1 MAFMRQRYVKEPEK
15 PKERTLLDTLAEGA
29 VKTGLGF
36 FNRVGQ
42 EYIGNIFAPGG
53 EAELALTPQQTL
65 DARRAKADAALQK
78 SMADAAATRAL
89 EEKRKAEIAKMPFDI
104 ESTMA
109 TTAKTRQETQL
120 APIREARKQA
130 KAEASIMKP
139 YEDREF
145 TLRRDAL
152 LNANA
157 IAMEDRKQAGRLEL
171 SDRET
176 KNKMKINDRK
186 WNQSMKRLASQSG
199 QATNLRG
206 EAISNKQLAKEF
218 TERRNLFNMIK
229 DRPGSEEEA
238 GRLYDEIQQLA
249 FLNYGGSPGYAVNFD
264 FSPSDLEQGTDQ
276 ATLAQKMADPL
287 VTGNLPPEAKKRS
300 EELSAML
307 SQAAQESIERSQQKP
322 PPAKRKPRV
331 SKEEFARAVSILR
344 QRGMGEAEAAQTAYQ
359 YYTK

>member
-29 VKTGLGF
+29 VRTGLGF

-78 SMADAAATRAL
+78 SMADAAAARAL
-89 EEKRKAEIAKMPFDI
+89 EEKRKAETEKVPYDI

-139 YEDREF
+139 YEEREF

-157 IAMEDRKQAGRLEL
+157 IAMEDRKQSGRLAL
-171 SDRET
+171 SDR
-176 KNKMKINDRK
+176 NAQNQMKINDQK
-186 WNQSMKRLASQSG
+186 WKLSMKRLASQSG

-206 EAISNKQLAKEF
+206 EAISNKQLAKEM
-218 TERRNLFNMIK
+218 TERRNLYNMIK
-229 DRPGSEEEA
+229 DRPGNEA
-238 GRLYDEIQQLA
+238 EAARLYEENQRLA
-249 FLNYGGSPGYAVNFD
+249 YLNFGGSPGYDVNLD
-264 FSPSDLEQGTDQ
+264 FSTSGLEQ
-276 ATLAQKMADPL
+276 ALKSSTLGQKIMDPL
-287 VTGNLPPEAKKRS
+287 VTTNLPQEARERS
-300 EELSAML
+300 EKLSAAL
-307 SQAAQESIERSQQKP
+307 FQAAQEDIERSQQP
-322 PPAKRKPRV
+322 MPPATKKPRV
-331 SKEEFARAVSILR
+331 SREEFDRAVSILR
-344 QRGMGEAEAAQTAYQ
+344 QGGMGEAEAVQAAYQ

>member
-29 VKTGLGF
+29 VQTGLGF

-78 SMADAAATRAL
+78 SMADAAAARAL

-152 LNANA
+152 LDANA

-171 SDRET
+171 SDR
-176 KNKMKINDRK
+176 KAQNQMKINDRK
-186 WNQSMKRLASQSG
+186 WKLSMKRLASQSG

-206 EAISNKQLAKEF
+206 EAISNKQLAKEMN
-218 TERRNLFNMIK
+218 ERRNLFNMIK

-238 GRLYDEIQQLA
+238 ARLYEENQQLA
-249 FLNYGGSPGYAVNFD
+249 YLNFGGSPGYAVNFD
-264 FSPSDLEQGTDQ
+264 FSPSDLEQ
-276 ATLAQKMADPL
+276 AQKKSQLARDAADPL
-287 VTGNLPPEAKKRS
+287 ITGNLPPDAKERLGK
-300 EELSAML
+300 LSAAL
-307 SQAAQESIERSQQKP
+307 FESAQEDIERSQQP
-322 PPAKRKPRV
+322 MPPARRKPRV
-331 SKEEFARAVSILR
+331 SREEFARTVSILR
-344 QRGMGEAEAAQTAYQ
+344 QGGMGEAEAVQAAYQ
-359 YYTK
+359 HYAK